1 MEKLNVVL
9 VALNEKFLNQ
19 AISTL
24 NFDRANLITIITEG
38 IPEEFLLMNDEKIPV
53 FPFAAIQ
60 EILNE
65 GKDFIWL
72 INGFVNGVSD
82 IWTTKKFLISNG
94 IPEENIVNF
103 EVLPHISFEWLG
115 NLRYIEEHG
124 ADFFAT
130 GISYTEVGLDLNY
143 IPPLRGGVNLSGS
156 NQDLQQSYLTAKHV
170 FEHVKPGTIKFV
182 LIGLAPYSFRYDNAE
197 SFSVCSRNL
206 QYMLALNNK
215 EQETRHDY
223 LLKALVNDK
232 LKNIFVQT
240 TAQKADLNFER
251 LKRVVNAELPA
262 RALVNWENELDNLTK
277 KLRPQTIQ
285 KNIQILKDYIKLCLD
300 NGAKPVG
307 VVLPFAPAMHDNYS
321 EELLTLF
328 RLAVQQLEESYDFKC
343 IDLFDLNLDYDCFY
357 NMAHLNLKGAALSSL
372 ILSLNLHEENILSA
386 EDFCGMNY
394 RYFQLLAN
402 FVAPETYN
410 SFIERVFKKS
420 VELIRRKDKI
430 KVGFVLYDS
439 SMWSGDDLY
448 NYFAADE
455 KFEPTIFLCLR
466 NDKPKAEIIEKEF
479 CHGVDQFKSRG
490 LNVVAVNDKNFSV
503 PEQDLLIFLAP
514 YFEPLPLSLR
524 LENISAKTLVMY
536 VPYAISIT
544 KFNLYIQPIFNVVWK
559 AFFTSTME
567 LEDYKERV
575 LTGMPNGL
583 FSGYPKMDIFF
594 KDNADFRFNWKTT
607 QPDAKKIIW
616 APHWSINDGVN
627 IATFQWNYK
636 FLYLFASEHPEISW
650 VVKPHPNLFFSAV
663 KSGLFRTTKDFEAYL
678 QAWNDLPNAQVYTG
692 AYYQD
697 IFATSDGMIHDC
709 SSFVAEYQ
717 YVDKPM
723 IYLTRSTQ
731 NFYNLGEEIL
741 RASYLVDGQDLD
753 AIAALIQRIFIEGD
767 DFKAAERKEIFDKYL
782 NYPKYNGMLASEFI
796 YKSIANDLK

>member
-1 MEKLNVVL
+1 MLNG
-9 VALNEKFLNQ
+9 KFLNQ

-24 NFDRANLITIITEG
+24 NFDRANLIAIIAEG
-38 IPEEFLLMNDEKIPV
+38 IPEEFLLVNDEKIPV

-72 INGFVNGVSD
+72 INGFINGVSD
-82 IWTTKKFLISNG
+82 IWTTKKFLMNNG
-94 IPEENIVNF
+94 ISEENIVNF
-103 EVLPHISFEWLG
+103 EVLPHMSFEWLG

-143 IPPLRGGVNLSGS
+143 IPPLRGGVNLSGL
-156 NQDLQQSYLTAKHV
+156 NQDLQQSYLTAKYI

-206 QYMLALNNK
+206 QYMLALNNQ

-223 LLKALVNDK
+223 LLKALVNDE
-232 LKNIFVQT
+232 LKNIFLQI
-240 TAQKADLNFER
+240 TAQQADLNFNR
-251 LKRVVNAELPA
+251 IKRVLNAELPA

-321 EELLTLF
+321 EELLTFF

-343 IDLFDLNLDYDCFY
+343 IDLFDLNLGYDCFY

-372 ILSLNLHEENILSA
+372 ILSLNLHEENILST
-386 EDFCGMNY
+386 EDFGGMNY

-402 FVAPETYN
+402 FVSPETYN

-466 NDKPKAEIIEKEF
+466 NDKPKTEIMEKDF
-479 CHGVDQFKSRG
+479 WHGVEQFKSRG

-503 PEQDLLIFLAP
+503 PEQDLLIFLTP
-514 YFEPLPLSLR
+514 YFETLPNAFQLSNFTARNL
-524 LENISAKTLVMY
+524 IAYM
-536 VPYAISIT
+536 PYSIT
-544 KFNLYIQPIFNVVWK
+544 ISRWYVQFSLPIMYIAWK
-559 AFFTSTME
+559 VF
-567 LEDYKERV
+567 LETKISLD
-575 LTGMPNGL
+575 L
-583 FSGYPKMDIFF
+583 FSQKCPQGAQHGFYSGYSKLDAFYKNLNDF
-594 KDNADFRFNWKTT
+594 KFNWKMTRS
-607 QPDAKKIIW
+607 DAKKIIW
-616 APHWSINDGVN
+616 APHWSINEGVLCS
-627 IATFQWNYK
+627 TFQWNYK
-636 FLYLFASEHPEISW
+636 FMYLFASEHPEISW
-650 VVKPHPNLFFSAV
+650 VVKPHPNLLFSAV

-697 IFATSDGMIHDC
+697 MFATSDGMIHDSC
-709 SSFVAEYQ
+709 SFTAEYQ
-717 YVDKPM
+717 YVNKPM
-723 IYLTRSTQ
+723 IFLTRDTQ
-731 NFYNLGEEIL
+731 KFSELGEEIL

-796 YKSIANDLK
+796 YKSIANELK